1 MISPKSVDV
10 LRKNKHHYINCRE
23 QRTNLGGIL

>member
-1 MISPKSVDV
+1 MITPKSVDV
-10 LRKNKHHYINCRE
+10 LEENKHHYIKCGE